1 MKLAALSLIVL
12 SLSTVTLFA
21 SSTTILKPSE
31 VSHASHDRD
40 STGRSYGHMRGTV
53 RAHQVL
59 DSYSWIVQGE
69 DGRWY
74 DPVNLPDSLKAEGTR
89 ITFSYKETASWGYT
103 YAGGELIELT
113 QVARAK

>member
-12 SLSTVTLFA
+12 SLSAVTLFA

-31 VSHASHDRD
+31 VSQASQQRD
-40 STGRSYGHMRGTV
+40 GNGRAYGHMRGTV
-53 RAHQVL
+53 RSHQVL
-59 DSYSWIVQGE
+59 DARSWIVQGE

-74 DPVNLPDSLKAEGTR
+74 DPVNLPDSLKSEGTR
-89 ITFSYKETASWGYT
+89 ISFSYKETASWGYT

-113 QVARAK
+113 QVARAR